1 MIRINLLPG
10 PRAKA
15 IKQQMD
21 VRAEMAGGLGLVA
34 LTIVVCMFYSGVLER
49 EIESIQLDKQGKE
62 TQLAVLKEKVKQVED
77 FENRKKL
84 LEEKNRIIEQLE
96 KSRAGPVRVLDHV
109 SQSLDPLKL
118 WLVRLNV
125 RGNDVE
131 LEGRALSND
140 DVVEFVNNLRRTNFF
155 TNILLQESRAGTEAK
170 FNLYQF
176 RLNFSLK
183 G

>member
-1 MIRINLLPG
+1 M
-10 PRAKA
+10 
-15 IKQQMD
+15 
-21 VRAEMAGGLGLVA
+21 
-34 LTIVVCMFYSGVLER
+34 
-49 EIESIQLDKQGKE
+49 
-62 TQLAVLKEKVKQVED
+62 KQVED
-77 FENRKKL
+77 FEKRKKL

-131 LEGRALSND
+131 LEGRAMSND

-155 TNILLQESRAGTEAK
+155 TNILLAESRAGTEQK

-176 RLNFSLK
+176 KLNFSLK

>member
-21 VRAEMAGGLGLVA
+21 VRAELAGGLGLVA
-34 LTIVVCMFYSGVLER
+34 LTIVVCMFYSGVLDH
-49 EIESIQLDKQGKE
+49 EIESMQLDKQGKE
-62 TQLAVLKEKVKQVED
+62 KQLVVLQEQVKQVED
-77 FENRKKL
+77 FEKRKKL

-131 LEGRALSND
+131 LEGRAMSND

-155 TNILLQESRAGTEAK
+155 TNILLAESRAGTEQK

-176 RLNFSLK
+176 KLNFSLK

>member
-21 VRAEMAGGLGLVA
+21 VRAEVAGGLGLVG
-34 LTIVVCMFYSGVLER
+34 LTIVVCMFYSGVLDR
-49 EIESIQLDKQGKE
+49 EIESKQLDKQGKE
-62 TQLAVLKEKVKQVED
+62 KQLVALQEKVKEVED
-77 FENRKKL
+77 FEKRKKI

-96 KSRAGPVRVLDHV
+96 KSRAGPVRVLDYV

-118 WLVRLNV
+118 WLVRLSV

-131 LEGRALSND
+131 LEGRAVSND

-155 TNILLQESRAGTEAK
+155 TNILLGESRASTEQK
-170 FNLYQF
+170 FNVYQF
-176 RLNFSLK
+176 KLNFSLK
-183 G
+183 V

>member
-1 MIRINLLPG
+1 
-10 PRAKA
+10 
-15 IKQQMD
+15 
-21 VRAEMAGGLGLVA
+21 
-34 LTIVVCMFYSGVLER
+34 MFYSGVLDR
-49 EIESIQLDKQGKE
+49 DIESKQLDKQGKDK
-62 TQLAVLKEKVKQVED
+62 QLVVLKERVKQVED

-131 LEGRALSND
+131 LEGRAMSND

-155 TNILLQESRAGTEAK
+155 TNIILQESRAGTEAK

-176 RLNFSLK
+176 RLNFTLK

>member
-1 MIRINLLPG
+1 MIRINLLLG

-21 VRAEMAGGLGLVA
+21 VRAEVAGGLGLIG
-34 LTIVVCMFYSGVLER
+34 LTVVVCMFYSGVLDR
-49 EIESIQLDKQGKE
+49 EIESKQLDKQGKE
-62 TQLAVLKEKVKQVED
+62 KQLVVLREKVKEVED
-77 FENRKKL
+77 FEKRKKL

-96 KSRAGPVRVLDHV
+96 KSRAGPVRVLDYV

-118 WLVRLNV
+118 WLMRLSV
-125 RGNDVE
+125 KGNEVE
-131 LEGRALSND
+131 LEGRALTND

-155 TNILLQESRAGTEAK
+155 TNILLLESRAGTEQK

>member
-21 VRAEMAGGLGLVA
+21 VRAEMAGGLGVIG

-62 TQLAVLKEKVKQVED
+62 KQLAVLKEKVKQVED